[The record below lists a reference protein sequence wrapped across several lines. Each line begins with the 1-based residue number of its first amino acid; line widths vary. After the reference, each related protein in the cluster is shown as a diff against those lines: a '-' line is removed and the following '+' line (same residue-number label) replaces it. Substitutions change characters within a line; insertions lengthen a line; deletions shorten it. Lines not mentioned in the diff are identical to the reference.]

1 MKIKERI
8 ARPKPRFFSRLSRV
22 GLCIAAAGGALL
34 GAPVALPALLLK
46 LAGYLVVSGGVISA
60 VSQATVKG
68 ERE

>member
-8 ARPKPRFFSRLSRV
+8 LKPKPKFFSRLSRI
-22 GLCIAAAGGALL
+22 GLCIAAVGGAIL
-34 GAPVALPALLLK
+34 GAPIALPAALIQA
-46 LAGYLVVSGGVISA
+46 AGYLVVSGGIISA